1 MFKKLAIIKELGY
14 NPSSI
19 LDIGAYHGNWTVEM
33 KNLYPESKYYLF
45 EANSYEELDMLKED
59 SNNIIYQKTI
69 LNNKV
74 EEIEWYENKTT
85 GDSFL
90 REKSVL
96 YSDTK
101 PQKRESI
108 DLDTIINR
116 DGILK
121 EDKNIFIKIDCQGS
135 EIPIIRGLTSI
146 LDRTDFI
153 MIEMPLFGQYN
164 ENTPTFLEH
173 INFMDSI
180 GFIIYDIMDEHYIN
194 YFNMQVDILFISK
207 NHKFNIDVEEQLK
220 ANLNIMELK

>member
-19 LDIGAYHGNWTVEM
+19 LDIGAYYGNWTVEM

-45 EANSYEELDMLKED
+45 EANSYEELDKLKED
-59 SNNIIYQKTI
+59 KNNIIYQNTI

-90 REKSVL
+90 REKTVL
-96 YSDTK
+96 YTDTK

-108 DLDTIINR
+108 DLDTIIKR

-121 EDKNIFIKIDCQGS
+121 EEKNIFIKIDCQGA
-135 EIPIIRGLTSI
+135 EIPIIKGLTSI
-146 LDRTDFI
+146 LNRTDFI

-220 ANLNIMELK
+220 TNLNIMELK